1 MAPKRSKGKTAF
13 VTVGTTKFD
22 ALIRAVDSP
31 QVVEA
36 LRQRGF
42 TRLQIQ
48 LGSGFYLPTVLC
60 GSSNHAVLPGGF
72 EVGCTAVVCPAL
84 AYCCC
89 CAAMACSSS
98 AVRQMKLAHHSLAR
112 CAGAVVR
119 LRAISPA
126 ADAGCRPHHQ
136 PCRVWQPV

>member
-1 MAPKRSKGKTAF
+1 MAAARPSRGKTAF

-42 TRLQIQ
+42 ARLQIQ

-60 GSSNHAVLPGGF
+60 GSSSHAVLPGGF
-72 EVGCTAVVCPAL
+72 EVSSVGGCNLLTPAVA
-84 AYCCC
+84 
-89 CAAMACSSS
+89 
-98 AVRQMKLAHHSLAR
+98 
-112 CAGAVVR
+112 
-119 LRAISPA
+119 
-126 ADAGCRPHHQ
+126 
-136 PCRVWQPV
+136 